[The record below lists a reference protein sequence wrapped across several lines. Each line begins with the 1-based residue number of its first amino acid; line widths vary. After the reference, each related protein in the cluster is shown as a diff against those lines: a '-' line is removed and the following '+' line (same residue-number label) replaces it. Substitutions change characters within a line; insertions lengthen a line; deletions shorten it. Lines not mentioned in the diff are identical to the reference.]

1 MPGVEISVTWA
12 NQTVHLVGLQIDE
25 ANPDLLAGLAKTRSG
40 RDARGREIAA
50 QLEAA
55 GIPAELDLRNEKI
68 GFKVREHS
76 RAKVP
81 QIWVI
86 GEKEAD
92 EQLVAIR
99 TLGSQATD
107 TTSLDAAVT
116 ALANATRLPI

>member
-1 MPGVEISVTWA
+1 
-12 NQTVHLVGLQIDE
+12 
-25 ANPDLLAGLAKTRSG
+25 
-40 RDARGREIAA
+40 
-50 QLEAA
+50 
-55 GIPAELDLRNEKI
+55 
-68 GFKVREHS
+68 VREHS

-107 TTSLDAAVT
+107 TTSLDAAIT